1 MAPREFPFAFDPPYL
16 RLARL
21 FGVNPDSA
29 RRDGGRRRAP
39 RARYGPW
46 HVATPCRNVAH
57 AEVSGPYRFHTTA
70 GPARLSLADRGL
82 TFASN
87 GRRGVCIIFREPVR
101 GLEPTGHLRHPN
113 LTVTV
118 ADCEG
123 LVRVLSDEA
132 AHRRG
137 AGPGGQPV
145 SPTEGSLPVDD
156 DAGRLVGVV
165 AQPAVGEGAPRH
177 HGQVL
182 GAGPLQRRPDQVA
195 PDAPPAPGLGD
206 ARVDQFEAVALDPV
220 DQLGLPAVGPPDDE
234 AALVGRVDDLGVVGR
249 SGHREADYHSP
260 QPGGLTVPVTVRGST
275 AVPSCA
281 AW

>member
-1 MAPREFPFAFDPPYL
+1 MAPREFPFAFDPSYL

-21 FGVNPDSA
+21 FGVNPGTAGVTVD
-29 RRDGGRRRAP
+29 DGEL

-46 HVATPCRNVAH
+46 RVATPCRNVAH
-57 AEVSGPYRFHTTA
+57 AEVSGPYRFRTTA

-123 LVRVLSDEA
+123 LVRVLSDDA
-132 AHRRG
+132 SDRHG

-145 SPTEGSLPVDD
+145 SPTEW
-156 DAGRLVGVV
+156 
-165 AQPAVGEGAPRH
+165 E
-177 HGQVL
+177 
-182 GAGPLQRRPDQVA
+182 
-195 PDAPPAPGLGD
+195 PPS
-206 ARVDQFEAVALDPV
+206 R
-220 DQLGLPAVGPPDDE
+220 
-234 AALVGRVDDLGVVGR
+234 
-249 SGHREADYHSP
+249 
-260 QPGGLTVPVTVRGST
+260 
-275 AVPSCA
+275 
-281 AW
+281 